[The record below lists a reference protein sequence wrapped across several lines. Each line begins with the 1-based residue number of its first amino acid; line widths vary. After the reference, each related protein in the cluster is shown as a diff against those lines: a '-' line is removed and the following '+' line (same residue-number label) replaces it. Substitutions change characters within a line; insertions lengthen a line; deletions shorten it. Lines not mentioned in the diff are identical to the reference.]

1 MILLS
6 FRRERRNFMACKR
19 VGEQNIYFRDVYII
33 HLARSE
39 REREKKHDRNAK
51 AGERKSRKHHSTT
64 SAPVCLQSFSALCST
79 AESSHLLSS
88 SIMISCFISTYL
100 YICLGF
106 NASRPTW
113 ALCARSW
120 KGITLQPPR
129 PATTFPRPPGGKKK
143 ERKTSGSGGLIQG
156 RGVLLEAGIY
166 LEGSSKKTE

>member
-64 SAPVCLQSFSALCST
+64 SAPVCLLSFSALCST
-79 AESSHLLSS
+79 AESSLICSHHQSWFHVLFQLTFTSALALTPRAPLELCVRAVGRES
-88 SIMISCFISTYL
+88 L
-100 YICLGF
+100 Y
-106 NASRPTW
+106 S
-113 ALCARSW
+113 
-120 KGITLQPPR
+120 PP
-129 PATTFPRPPGGKKK
+129 APPPHSLDHRE
-143 ERKTSGSGGLIQG
+143 ERKRNGKQAE
-156 RGVLLEAGIY
+156 VVAWFKEEECY
-166 LEGSSKKTE
+166 LKQESI